1 MLEMILYAVGFLLIT
16 LILQY
21 LLSKRKNKGVM
32 AIWQGTNTVIVICIL
47 GIVTRNINYL
57 AAVLGFVIADEIGK
71 SAGWHN

>member
-21 LLSKRKNKGVM
+21 LLSKRKNKVM

-47 GIVTRNINYL
+47 GMVTKNINYL

-71 SAGWHN
+71 SAGWHS